1 MENSKLHL
9 VANNSSALL
18 FFDLLRSYSPEFCF
32 MTPFR
37 APGIL
42 RILGILFILLGLV
55 GFAPRSQAEAPLLSP
70 GILPSAEAAIP
81 TVGKRY
87 ELKLYHLH
95 TGESLDIVY
104 RIGDTYI
111 PSALEQLNH
120 FLSDHRT
127 QDVSSYDPKEFDLL
141 HNLLTR
147 LNRPNA
153 TIDVVC
159 GYRTPWSNNFLRT
172 AGGTETPAETG
183 VAEHSQHM
191 LAKAIDIRIPGV
203 STRTLDRAALSLHEG
218 GVGYYPVSQFVH
230 VDVGPVREWSF
241 GGTSSVRRHRSRH
254 RHLA

>member
-1 MENSKLHL
+1 MENSKAHL
-9 VANNSSALL
+9 MSSAH
-18 FFDLLRSYSPEFCF
+18 LRRPISLELCS
-32 MTPFR
+32 MTPYR
-37 APGIL
+37 APRVL
-42 RILGILFILLGLV
+42 RTIGILFILLGLA
-55 GFAPRSQAEAPLLSP
+55 GFAPRSQAEAPLLTP
-70 GILPSAEAAIP
+70 GIMPAAEAAIP
-81 TVGKRY
+81 TVGQRY

-95 TGESLDIVY
+95 TGESLDVVY

-120 FLSDHRT
+120 FLRDHRT

-147 LNRPNA
+147 LHRPNA

-203 STRTLDRAALSLHEG
+203 STRSLDQAALSLHAG

-230 VDVGPVREWSF
+230 VDVGPVRQWSF
-241 GGTSSVRRHRSRH
+241 GGTSAVRRHRGR
-254 RHLA
+254 RKHLA